1 MPKVMVLM
9 STYNGEKYLK
19 TQLDSVLNQEGV
31 DVQILVRDDGSTD
44 GTLDILQEYAK
55 QGKLTY
61 YTGPNLKPAKSF
73 MDLIRKASQADYYA
87 FADQDDY
94 WLPGKLARAVEKLGS
109 FSDPQ
114 RPSLYYSRTILV
126 DKDLKPYP
134 DNLQKYRKFLTFTQ
148 SVISSQAT
156 GCTFVFNAALVHLA
170 RQYKPEFQ
178 LMHDAWLFLICL
190 GVGGNVFFDEQSFIY
205 YRQHEN
211 NVIGGCKKSSY
222 ALYKRRWH
230 NLMEKNCVRSKSID
244 ELIKGYSMV
253 MLPENLAVCQKIL
266 NYRKGW
272 KQKWEL
278 LKDTRIRTGN
288 KEIDRIFVLSILLE
302 CF

>member
-19 TQLDSVLNQEGV
+19 MQLDSVLNQEGV

-211 NVIGGCKKSSY
+211 NVIGGRASFY
-222 ALYKRRWH
+222 ATYKRRFN
-230 NLMEKNCVRSKSID
+230 NLLHHNCVRSKSIA
-244 ELIKGYSMV
+244 ELVKGYANKIST
-253 MLPENLAVCQKIL
+253 ENLTICTKL
-266 NYRKGW
+266 LDYKKGW
-272 KQKWEL
+272 KAKWAII
-278 LKDTRIRTGN
+278 KDKNIRTGD
-288 KEIDRIFVLSILLE
+288 KEIDRIFILSILLE